1 MKALARLTP
10 NAWWG
15 LIRGIVCC
23 LLVFYLTAPLII
35 VLIISFSSAQFL
47 TFPPP
52 GFSLQW
58 YRNLF
63 RDPVWF
69 NALLTSVEIMIPAA
83 ICATA
88 LGTAAAYGLARSR
101 TKLAGFVTGL
111 ILAPVVVPA
120 IITAAGIF
128 AVFRNVGLHGTLTGL
143 IIAHT
148 VLTIPYVF
156 VTVSAGLK
164 VLDPRLEAAAMTLGA
179 RPIIVFRRIVLP
191 LILPAVLSGLLFAMV
206 VSFDELIVS
215 LFISTPVVRPIA
227 VQMWSNVM
235 GDVDPTIAAVA
246 TVLFAFSLLALMTEH
261 AVRQRRLRVTGD
273 A

>member
-1 MKALARLTP
+1 MRALQRAMPDRFWSL
-10 NAWWG
+10 
-15 LIRGIVCC
+15 LRGIVCG
-23 LLVFYLTAPLII
+23 LLIFYLIAPLII

-58 YRNLF
+58 YRSLF
-63 RDPVWF
+63 GNPVWF
-69 NALLTSVEIMIPAA
+69 NSLVTSVEITIPAA
-83 ICATA
+83 ISATA
-88 LGTAAAYGLARSR
+88 LGTVAAYGLARSR
-101 TKLAGFVTGL
+101 SWMAGLITGL
-111 ILAPVVVPA
+111 ILAPVVVPV
-120 IITAAGIF
+120 IITAAG
-128 AVFRNVGLHGTLTGL
+128 VFNVFSNVGLYGTLKGL

-148 VLTIPYVF
+148 MLTLPYVF

-164 VLDPRLEAAAMTLGA
+164 VIDPRLEAAAMTLGA
-179 RPIIVFRRIVLP
+179 RPVIVFRRIVLP

-215 LFISTPVVRPIA
+215 LFISSPEVRPIA

-261 AVRQRRLRVTGD
+261 AVRQRRLRP
-273 A
+273 ARNA